1 MGGVTLFCFRR
12 CEAGGMSRALED
24 AASLPRLAF
33 RAPQLS
39 AGVLL
44 TLPAAVVLFALY
56 AIPLVRL
63 MASSFVGLSGLSFQA
78 YGRILGNAYGRSLVW
93 NSVRLGALTTV
104 IALAVG
110 YPAAFGLAVARGA
123 LRSLF
128 LASLFLPLAASVIV
142 KSFAWSTLMR
152 SHGVVNEALMGL
164 HLTSAPIRLLF
175 TQVSL
180 ITGSVNIFLPFMIL
194 PIYSVVAQIDPT
206 LTEAAATLGAS
217 PLGAFLRVVFP
228 LSLPGVVAGVSLV
241 FSLSVS
247 AYVVPTLLMG
257 ESYPTLS
264 TTIARAFL
272 LLRDPALGSAAGAI
286 LMAIGLAVVVASH
299 RFGERSAG
307 Q

>member
-1 MGGVTLFCFRR
+1 V
-12 CEAGGMSRALED
+12 SRALEE
-24 AASLPRLAF
+24 AAAPPRLPF
-33 RAPQLS
+33 RAPQIN

-44 TLPAAVVLFALY
+44 ALPAAVVLLALY
-56 AIPLVRL
+56 AIPLARL
-63 MASSFVGLSGLSFQA
+63 MASSFVGPSGLSFQA
-78 YGRILGNAYGRSLVW
+78 YGRILGDAYGRSLVW

-110 YPAAFGLAVARGA
+110 YPAAFGLVFACGA
-123 LRSLF
+123 LRSIF

-152 SHGVVNEALMGL
+152 SHGVVNEALMGI

-180 ITGSVNIFLPFMIL
+180 ISGAVNIFLPFMIL
-194 PIYSVVAQIDPT
+194 PIYSVVAQIDPR

-217 PLGAFLRVVFP
+217 PVRAFLRVVLP
-228 LSLPGVVAGVSLV
+228 LSLPGVVAGISLV

-257 ESYPTLS
+257 ESYPTLA

>member
-1 MGGVTLFCFRR
+1 
-12 CEAGGMSRALED
+12 MSRALEE
-24 AASLPRLAF
+24 AAPPPRLTF
-33 RAPQLS
+33 RAPQFS

-44 TLPAAVVLFALY
+44 ALPAVLILVVLY
-56 AIPLVRL
+56 AVPLARL
-63 MASSFVGLSGLSFQA
+63 MASSFVGPSGLGFEA
-78 YGRILGNAYGRSLVW
+78 YDRILGDPYGRSLVW

-104 IALAVG
+104 VALIVG
-110 YPAAFGLAVARGA
+110 YPAGFGLAFARGA

-152 SHGVVNEALMGL
+152 SHGVVNNALMTL
-164 HLTSAPIRLLF
+164 HLTHAPIRLLF
-175 TQVSL
+175 TQFSL
-180 ITGSVNIFLPFMIL
+180 ISGAVNIFLPFMIL
-194 PIYSVVAQIDPT
+194 PIYTVVAQIDPV

-217 PLGAFLRVVFP
+217 PARAFMRVVAP
-228 LSLPGVVAGVSLV
+228 LSLPGVVAGVSIV

-257 ESYPTLS
+257 ESYPTLA

-286 LMAIGLAVVVASH
+286 LMAIGLVVVILSR
-299 RFGERSAG
+299 RFGEGSVGR
-307 Q
+307 

>member
-1 MGGVTLFCFRR
+1 MGGVPFLRLRR
-12 CEAGGMSRALED
+12 SEGGGVSRALEQ
-24 AASLPRLAF
+24 AAALPRLAF
-33 RAPQLS
+33 RAPRLS
-39 AGVLL
+39 VGVLL
-44 TLPAAVVLFALY
+44 ALPAAVVLFALY
-56 AIPLVRL
+56 AIPLARL
-63 MASSFVGLSGLSFQA
+63 MASSFVAPSGLSLQA
-78 YGRILGNAYGRSLVW
+78 YARILGDAYGRSLVW
-93 NSVRLGALTTV
+93 NSVRLGALTTI
-104 IALAVG
+104 IALAAG
-110 YPAAFGLAVARGA
+110 YPAAFGLAFARGA

-180 ITGSVNIFLPFMIL
+180 ISGSVNIFLPFMIL
-194 PIYSVVAQIDPT
+194 PIYSVVAQIDPR
-206 LTEAAATLGAS
+206 LTEAAASLGAS
-217 PLGAFLRVVFP
+217 PLRAFLRVVLP
-228 LSLPGVVAGVSLV
+228 LSVPGVVAGVSLV

>member
-1 MGGVTLFCFRR
+1 ML
-12 CEAGGMSRALED
+12 
-24 AASLPRLAF
+24 LA
-33 RAPQLS
+33 
-39 AGVLL
+39 
-44 TLPAAVVLFALY
+44 LPAAVVLLVLY
-56 AIPLVRL
+56 AIPLARL
-63 MASSFVGLSGLSFQA
+63 MGSSFVGPSGLSFGA
-78 YGRILGNAYGRSLVW
+78 YVRILGDAYGRSLVW
-93 NSVRLGALTTV
+93 NSVRLGGLTTV

-110 YPAAFGLAVARGA
+110 YPAAFGLAFAQGA
-123 LRSLF
+123 LRSVF
-128 LASLFLPLAASVIV
+128 LASLLLPLAASVIV

-152 SHGVVNEALMGL
+152 SHGVVNEALMSF

-180 ITGSVNIFLPFMIL
+180 ISGSVNIFLPFMIL
-194 PIYSVVAQIDPT
+194 PIYSVVAQMDPT

-217 PLGAFLRVVFP
+217 PLRAFLRVVLP
-228 LSLPGVVAGVSLV
+228 LSLPGMVAGVSLV

-257 ESYPTLS
+257 ESYPTLA

-286 LMAIGLAVVVASH
+286 LMAIGLAVVVASR

-307 Q
+307 R

>member
-1 MGGVTLFCFRR
+1 
-12 CEAGGMSRALED
+12 MSRVLEEAAPLRPLALRT
-24 AASLPRLAF
+24 PRLN
-33 RAPQLS
+33 
-39 AGVLL
+39 AGVMLA
-44 TLPAAVVLFALY
+44 LPAAIVLVVLY
-56 AIPLVRL
+56 VVPLVRL
-63 MASSFVGLSGLSFQA
+63 MASSFVGPSGLGFEA
-78 YGRILGNAYGRSLVW
+78 YDRILGDAYGRSLVW

-110 YPAAFGLAVARGA
+110 YPAAFGLAFARGA

-152 SHGVVNEALMGL
+152 SHGVINEALMGL

-175 TQVSL
+175 TQFSL
-180 ITGSVNIFLPFMIL
+180 ISGAVNIFLPFMIL
-194 PIYSVVAQIDPT
+194 PIYTVVAQIDPV

-217 PLGAFLRVVFP
+217 PLRAFLRVVVP

-257 ESYPTLS
+257 ESYPTLA

-286 LMAIGLAVVVASH
+286 LMAIGLAVVVLSH

-307 Q
+307 R

>member
-1 MGGVTLFCFRR
+1 MT
-12 CEAGGMSRALED
+12 RALEE
-24 AASLPRLAF
+24 AAPAPRLAF
-33 RAPQLS
+33 RAPQLN

-44 TLPAAVVLFALY
+44 ALPAVFILIVLY
-56 AIPLVRL
+56 AFPLARL
-63 MASSFVGLSGLSFQA
+63 MASSFVGPSGLGFEA
-78 YGRILGNAYGRSLVW
+78 YDRILGDPYGRSLIW

-104 IALAVG
+104 VALAVG
-110 YPAAFGLAVARGA
+110 YPAAFGLAFARGA

-152 SHGVVNEALMGL
+152 SHGVVNDALMTL
-164 HLTSAPIRLLF
+164 HLTHAPIRLLF
-175 TQVSL
+175 TQFSL
-180 ITGSVNIFLPFMIL
+180 ISGAVNIFLPFMIL
-194 PIYSVVAQIDPT
+194 PIYTVVAQIDPV

-217 PLGAFLRVVFP
+217 PARAFMRVVAP
-228 LSLPGVVAGVSLV
+228 LSLPGVVAGVSIV

-257 ESYPTLS
+257 ESYPTLA

-286 LMAIGLAVVVASH
+286 LMAIGLAVVVLSR
-299 RFGERSAG
+299 RFGEASVGR
-307 Q
+307 

>member
-1 MGGVTLFCFRR
+1 
-12 CEAGGMSRALED
+12 MSRALED
-24 AASLPRLAF
+24 ASPARPGLPRLPKLHSGALL
-33 RAPQLS
+33 ALP
-39 AGVLL
+39 AVVVLL
-44 TLPAAVVLFALY
+44 VLY
-56 AIPLVRL
+56 AAPLARL
-63 MASSFVGLSGLSFQA
+63 MASSFVGPTGLSLQA
-78 YGRILGNAYGRSLVW
+78 YARILGDSYGRSLVW
-93 NSVRLGALTTV
+93 NSVRLGLLTTLV
-104 IALAVG
+104 ALAIG
-110 YPAAFGLAVARGA
+110 YPAAFGLAFARGF

-152 SHGVVNEALMGL
+152 SHGVVNETLMAL

-180 ITGSVNIFLPFMIL
+180 ISGSVNIFLPFMIL
-194 PIYSVVAQIDPT
+194 PIYTVVAQIDPV

-217 PLGAFLRVVFP
+217 PLRAFQRVVVP

-257 ESYPTLS
+257 ESYPTLAI
-264 TTIARAFL
+264 TIARAFL

-286 LMAIGLAVVVASH
+286 LMSIGLAVVIPSR
-299 RFGERSAG
+299 RFGEGSADR
-307 Q
+307 